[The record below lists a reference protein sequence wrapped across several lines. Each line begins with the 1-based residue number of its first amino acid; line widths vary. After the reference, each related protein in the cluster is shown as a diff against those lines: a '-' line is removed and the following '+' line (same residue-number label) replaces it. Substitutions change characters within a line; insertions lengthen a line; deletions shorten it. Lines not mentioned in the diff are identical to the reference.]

1 VNVGKISTSV
11 LLSFL
16 IIMLMTVI
24 GCGHKD
30 ASSSIS
36 GDVTGNVTA
45 NVLINLTGDITSS
58 TTTDAGGNFSFGS
71 MENGY
76 YTVTPYLDGYTF
88 SPASNAVTV
97 SGASVTGA
105 NFISTFTGYSVSG
118 NVTGAVTANV
128 TIAGSGSS
136 LSGNVTTASDGSY
149 SFPGVTVN
157 GSYNV
162 KPSLKGYKFTP
173 YYRNVTVNSAS
184 VTGINFV
191 SSLAHIAGTA
201 KGTYTWDSTTDVLTI
216 NWTSINYPCYAS
228 SPGTSIVKDVTIT
241 TTTMTWPYDHMIWTR
256 ASGTPD
262 DPTGTW
268 TATDILGNSYTA
280 EIKSAGSISMDIVTT
295 QCSSAMSEHFLGDY
309 IALPVYLDPTKAA
322 TSVSLTGPGIST
334 TALTYNTTNKAW
346 ELGGSIDL
354 GATPALPDDYKFTIT
369 DSGTTTWVENATIS
383 CFVQNFATNLS
394 PSGTISDSNPTF
406 SWTAIIDDGAL
417 YKVRLYESGPN
428 LIWISN
434 PTLGTSMVYN
444 GSTAL
449 TSGSTYSYVVDVQG
463 TNACKN
469 GISSAIGN
477 FTYSP

>member
-1 VNVGKISTSV
+1 M
-11 LLSFL
+11 
-16 IIMLMTVI
+16 IIILMTVM

-30 ASSSIS
+30 AASVIS

-88 SPASNAVTV
+88 DPTNKDVTV

-105 NFISTFTGYSVSG
+105 NFISTFTGYGVSG

-136 LSGNVTTASDGSY
+136 ISGNITTASDGSY
-149 SFPGVTVN
+149 AFFGVKINGDYTVT
-157 GSYNV
+157 
-162 KPSLKGYKFTP
+162 PSLSGYKFTP
-173 YYRNVTVNSAS
+173 YYKNVTVNSAS
-184 VTGINFV
+184 VADVDFV
-191 SSLAHIAGTA
+191 SARAHANGTA
-201 KGTYTWDSTTDVLTI
+201 KGTYTWDSTTGVLTI

-241 TTTMTWPYDHMIWTR
+241 DTTMTWPYNHMIWTR
-256 ASGTPD
+256 ASGTVD

-268 TATDILGNSYTA
+268 TATDILGNLYTA
-280 EIKSAGSISMDIVTT
+280 EIKSTGSISMDIVTT
-295 QCSSAMSEHFLGDY
+295 QCSSAMSEHFSGDY

-322 TSVSLTGPGIST
+322 TSVSVTGPGIST
-334 TALTYNTTNKAW
+334 TSLIYNTTNKAW
-346 ELGGSIDL
+346 ELGGFINL
-354 GATPALPDDYKFTIT
+354 GATPALLDDYKFTIT
-369 DSGTTTWVENATIS
+369 DSGTTWVENATIS
-383 CFVQNFATNLS
+383 CFVENFATNLS
-394 PSGTISDSNPTF
+394 PSGTISDPNPTF
-406 SWTAIIDDGAL
+406 SWTAISDDGAL
-417 YKVRLYESGPN
+417 YKVRLYDSGPN
-428 LIWISN
+428 LIWTSN
-434 PTLGTSMVYN
+434 PTLDTSMVYN

-449 TSGSTYSYVVDVQG
+449 TSGSIYSYIVDVQG
-463 TNACKN
+463 TSSCKN
-469 GISSAIGN
+469 GISSARGS